1 MRPAVLSAL
10 LALGCGG
17 PSIADLATPT
27 VTLTVRAVATQP
39 GVAAVGEPQ
48 GGLGIERAFVSMS
61 SLTLSPCR
69 SGAAKVVLSARGYEL
84 ISDPPFDETVTTAAN
99 ELCSLR
105 FDIDPLSQN
114 NVEGVPEDSSLYASG
129 QNAVTSGPFEM
140 ASVESFS
147 LMFEAAEGASFGS
160 EPLLLGFD
168 LSVWLATLPP
178 EPELIELAQD
188 RFESQLR
195 SAVAL
200 YVDRNDNR
208 TLDQDELT
216 PVATAAPAR

>member
-1 MRPAVLSAL
+1 MRPAVLFAL

-17 PSIADLATPT
+17 PSIGDLATPT
-27 VTLTVRAVATQP
+27 VSLTVSAIATQP
-39 GVAAVGEPQ
+39 GVAAVGEAQ

-69 SGAAKVVLSARGYEL
+69 AGAAEVVLSARGYEL

-114 NVEGVPEDSSLYASG
+114 NVEGVPEDAAFYAAG
-129 QNAVTSGPFEM
+129 HNAAVDMPFEM
-140 ASVESFS
+140 SSDLS
-147 LMFEAAEGASFGS
+147 LSLVFETDADASFGT

-168 LSVWLATLPP
+168 LSAWLATIPP
-178 EPELIELAQD
+178 EPELFELAQD

-195 SAVAL
+195 SAASL
-200 YVDRNDNR
+200 YVDRNDNGA
-208 TLDQDELT
+208 LDEDEQT
-216 PVATAAPAR
+216 PIATASPAR